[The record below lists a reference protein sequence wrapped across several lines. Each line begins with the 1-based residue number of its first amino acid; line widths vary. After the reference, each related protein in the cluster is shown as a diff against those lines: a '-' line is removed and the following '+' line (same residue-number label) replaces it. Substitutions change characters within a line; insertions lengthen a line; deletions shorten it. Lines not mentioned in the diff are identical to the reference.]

1 MYVTAAELGEQTFC
15 CKDCDDC
22 HSAQDIPQGGE
33 QRDGGRVGV
42 DVRGEEAGHEPRA
55 HVQQQPHLRQRRRDV
70 KQLEV
75 WLRPEARVLQS
86 ETTLRNVRQVNYT
99 R

>member
-1 MYVTAAELGEQTFC
+1 
-15 CKDCDDC
+15 
-22 HSAQDIPQGGE
+22 
-33 QRDGGRVGV
+33 
-42 DVRGEEAGHEPRA
+42 
-55 HVQQQPHLRQRRRDV
+55 VQQQPHLRQRRRDV